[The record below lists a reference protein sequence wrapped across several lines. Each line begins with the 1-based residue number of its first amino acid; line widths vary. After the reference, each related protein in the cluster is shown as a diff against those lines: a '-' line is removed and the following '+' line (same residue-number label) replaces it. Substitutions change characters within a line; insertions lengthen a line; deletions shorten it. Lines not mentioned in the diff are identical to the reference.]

1 MITNFDDDGRITL
14 TTTTG
19 SIAPYSYATTGYFSI
34 QERNIIEKLTDREHL
49 YRFDEKIED
58 VSDKKLIEEYIYLIK
73 NAIKI
78 QQEYEFYLIS
88 HKDEIKKFKKL
99 LGGGRNLLKDSY
111 TKFEANF
118 ILETEVFDA
127 IQEELYG
134 RGYEEYCDIL
144 WDRYFIDCE

>member
-1 MITNFDDDGRITL
+1 MITKINDEGNITL

-19 SIAPYSYATTGYFSI
+19 SIAPYAYATTGYFSI

-49 YRFDEKIED
+49 YRFDEEIED
-58 VSDKKLIEEYIYLIK
+58 ASDKELIEEYIYLIK

-88 HKDEIKKFKKL
+88 HKDEIDKYKKL
-99 LGGGRNLLKDSY
+99 LGGGKDLLKDSY
-111 TKFEANF
+111 TNFEANF

-134 RGYEEYCDIL
+134 RGYEEYCAVL